1 MNQRQKVTFSVII
14 CCYNSENYLEES
26 INSIAEQTIDDWEL
40 IIINDG
46 SNDSTSKIINN
57 ISDSRIKVVTQLNVG
72 PTLAAYKGI
81 ENSRG
86 NFVIFLDA
94 DDTFMPGAI
103 LGLLEPFQ
111 DTAYSFSYCDYLE
124 TNIETHVSK
133 YISLTNFWNIL
144 ACGVMFKRRV
154 INEIDFWDQD
164 FILPEYDYIKRVL
177 DNFRGMHV
185 PKALYH
191 YYRHSKSFTADKE
204 LMQKAR
210 DQIFKKYGRIEGFKK
225 F

>member
-1 MNQRQKVTFSVII
+1 METLVSIIIRTYNNKKTILRCIESALNQEFNNI
-14 CCYNSENYLEES
+14 
-26 INSIAEQTIDDWEL
+26 EL

-191 YYRHSKSFTADKE
+191 YYRHSKSMTADKE

-225 F
+225 Y